1 MPTTRRFSAAIIAI
15 LISSAVPA
23 FGQGF
28 SMGAKGGGSFA
39 NVKFDTSGDTSARW
53 FPVAGLFATFAP
65 HWGVSLQPEVVYSMK
80 GARLGGGGAPTLV
93 MLDYVEVPVLGRV
106 SMTAFGRRLYV
117 IAGPSFAVRVR
128 ARTRTTFSDVTEE
141 IDIADQVKRFD
152 VGIAGGGG
160 VEFGA
165 LVFDA
170 RYTFGLTDIDKDK
183 SDASS
188 AHNRVFSLTGGWRF

>member
-1 MPTTRRFSAAIIAI
+1 MRMTTRLSAALVAI
-15 LISSAVPA
+15 LICSAAPV

-28 SMGAKGGGSFA
+28 SMGVKAGGSFA
-39 NVKFDTSGDTSARW
+39 NVEFDPSNDTSARW

-65 HWGVSLQPEVVYSMK
+65 HWGVSLQPEVIYSMK
-80 GARLGGGGAPTLV
+80 GARLGGTGAPTLV
-93 MLDYVEVPVLGRV
+93 MLDYVEMPLLGRV
-106 SMTAFGRRLYV
+106 SMTAFGRRLYI

-128 ARTRTTFSDVTEE
+128 ARTRTTFTDVTEE
-141 IDIADQVKRFD
+141 IDIGDQVKRFD
-152 VGIAGGGG
+152 VGLAGGGG

-183 SDASS
+183 TDTAT